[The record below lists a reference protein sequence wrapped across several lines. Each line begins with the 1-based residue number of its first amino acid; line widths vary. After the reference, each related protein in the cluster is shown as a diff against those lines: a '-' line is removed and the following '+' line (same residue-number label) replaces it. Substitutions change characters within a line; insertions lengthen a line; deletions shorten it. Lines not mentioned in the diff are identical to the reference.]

1 MKNGKLLPL
10 YLPKTMLTNIL
21 LIFIVLF
28 AMALLP
34 SIRVSRKNLPGL
46 LSGEPL

>member
-10 YLPKTMLTNIL
+10 YLPKTMFVNIL
-21 LIFIVLF
+21 LVFIVLF
-28 AMALLP
+28 VMALLP
-34 SIRVSRKNLPGL
+34 SIRASRKNLPGL